1 MIIARMSRYKT
12 ASEVFR
18 AALRAQAREEQEHE
32 AKLTLLRRAI
42 DEGDVSGIA
51 RTDAF
56 GRVRRALKLPA
67 KRANHGAALAPKA
80 TCYR

>member
-42 DEGDVSGIA
+42 DEGDVTGIA
-51 RTDAF
+51 KINAF

-67 KRANHGAALAPKA
+67 KRANHGAIALASKA
-80 TCYR
+80 TC